1 VPRLATPR
9 HERTAGG
16 NGERRRVQRLR
27 QNILITG
34 ASAGLGRGM
43 ALEFAARGRNLAL
56 CARRQ
61 SLLEELKSEIGER
74 FPGVRVVSRALDVN
88 EHRSVFEGFRALRD
102 ELGGLD
108 RIIVNAGIGRGA
120 SVGTGYFDANCMTA
134 TTNFVSALAQCE
146 AAVEIFRAQRSGHLV
161 TIASV
166 AAIRGLP
173 RAQTVYAASKAG
185 LYSLTEG
192 IRADLWGTAIRV
204 TAICPGYIQ
213 SDIAGGPRD
222 RPFIVDTATGC
233 RAMVRAIEGE
243 PAVAFVPWWPWTPIA
258 FLMRHLP
265 LGLLVRAT

>member
-1 VPRLATPR
+1 M
-9 HERTAGG
+9 
-16 NGERRRVQRLR
+16 R
-27 QNILITG
+27 QNILISG

-56 CARRQ
+56 CARRAP
-61 SLLEELKSEIGER
+61 LLEELKAEIGRR
-74 FPGVRVVSRALDVN
+74 FPSVRVATRALDVN
-88 EHRSVFEGFRALRD
+88 DHRRVFEEFRALRD

-108 RIIVNAGIGRGA
+108 RIVVNAGIGRGA
-120 SVGTGYFDANCMTA
+120 SVGTGYFDANRMTA

-192 IRADLWGTAIRV
+192 IRADLWNTAIRV
-204 TAICPGYIQ
+204 TAICPGYIE
-213 SDIAGGPRD
+213 SDIADGPRQ
-222 RPFIVDTATGC
+222 RPFMVDTATGC
-233 RAMVRAIEGE
+233 RAIARAIERE
-243 PAVAFVPWWPWTPIA
+243 PAVAFVPWWPWAPIV
-258 FLMRHLP
+258 FLMRRLP
-265 LGLLVRAT
+265 LALLVKAM